1 MLKTYQVK
9 PETDKIFKS
18 QKKKKKEGGA
28 QPLPEATC
36 LLTESPSL
44 AGYLGQVSIKFAFY
58 LKDVIII

>member
-18 QKKKKKEGGA
+18 QKKKEGGA

-36 LLTESPSL
+36 LLTESPSI